1 LGLGL
6 GLRLGFGVE
15 VRVRVRVRVRVSSFI
30 SSKSNSPRM
39 MRKSEL
45 KELEYEEY
53 CTMSIPGQ
61 G

>member
-1 LGLGL
+1 
-6 GLRLGFGVE
+6 
-15 VRVRVRVRVRVSSFI
+15 VRVRVRVRVSSFI